1 MKIVNVVGG
10 LGSQMFA
17 YALYLSLKE
26 RFSDQESIHLDT
38 SFYRKNKQHNGYELE
53 RLFDVK
59 EQPAN
64 VFIKGLLR
72 NRDFFKSYVNSYS
85 NV

>member
-26 RFSDQESIHLDT
+26 RFGDQESVLLDT

-53 RLFDVK
+53 RLFNIK
-59 EQPAN
+59 EQPN
-64 VFIKGLLR
+64 NLFTKGILL
-72 NRDFFKSYVNSYS
+72 N
-85 NV
+85 